1 MARLTDDWS
10 RAPRRIPAV
19 TADTRFGERRV
30 LLALPNT
37 FMNESGRPVAALAKY
52 YSVPA
57 DDIVL
62 VHDDIDLPFGRMRFH
77 FGRGPGGHNGV
88 ASVLQALGGV
98 DLWRLRVGVGRP
110 PGRMD
115 PADFVLRRF
124 AKEERPEVDLMVI
137 EAADVLAGF
146 AASGED
152 EAKRIAGEGN
162 RRRED
167 GPL

>member
-1 MARLTDDWS
+1 MARLAADWAK
-10 RAPRRIPAV
+10 APRRISAV
-19 TADTRFGERRV
+19 TASTRIGEMRM
-30 LLALPNT
+30 LLALPST

-52 YSVPA
+52 YSVSS
-57 DDIVL
+57 DDIIL

-98 DLWRLRVGVGRP
+98 ELWRLRIGVGRP
-110 PGRMD
+110 PGRVD

-124 AKEERPEVDLMVI
+124 SKEERPEVDLIVV
-137 EAADVLAGF
+137 EAADVLTAF
-146 AASGED
+146 AASGEE